1 MQTRPLLKEASKIM
15 KAFINWIR
23 TAFIRAINDA
33 KELLRSF
40 SEWKNAQEK
49 ERKPINV
56 WVFAFFL
63 IISILAFFLVLPM
76 FGGIISI
83 VFKQANPDNISPV
96 SQEGLTGLIVV
107 SAALGAFVLWFAEH
121 SKTDE
126 SNKRMIKF
134 IGKLFLCAA
143 LSFSLFMLVSPLLP
157 DIRSNTDL
165 YSNFLKYV
173 TAVSFIGGSVAF
185 ALADVFGLVYLCK
198 F

>member
-1 MQTRPLLKEASKIM
+1 MRLSD
-15 KAFINWIR
+15 
-23 TAFIRAINDA
+23 DA
-33 KELLRSF
+33 KDLFKSIYK
-40 SEWKNAQEK
+40 WKIAQDKEK
-49 ERKPINV
+49 KPLNV
-56 WVFAFFL
+56 WVVAFLL
-63 IISILAFFLVLPM
+63 IISFLAFFLVLPM

-83 VFKQANPDNISPV
+83 VFKEANPDTITSI

-121 SKTDE
+121 SVTDE

-143 LSFSLFMLVSPLLP
+143 LAFSLFMLLSPLLP

-173 TAVSFIGGSVAF
+173 TAISFIGGSVTF
-185 ALADVFGLVYLCK
+185 ALADVFGLVYLWK